1 MAFLQRRHNLADI
14 ENICEAQNVL
24 GLRDMA
30 YQCSADLQITGGN
43 ITATSITATSITTSN
58 LKILGGNPT
67 PDYFLK
73 TDGEGNASWS
83 MITPYDS
90 NLILLSSFTNDL
102 GFQTASNVSNMIDF
116 RLLDYTTNLQR
127 LDLDSLTTSNI
138 TLKGHGSGVLTTN
151 VAGIISISD
160 IINSYS
166 NSSRSNLVSCQA
178 LSNLYTYMTNVTSSG
193 ENIPNSDMLSK
204 ASNLED
210 IQDKVRAVS
219 NLGLNVRLE
228 TNEIRVNN
236 LYASNLDASD
246 LILSNLGE
254 AVLGGTMRLVVTDP
268 ETNKLFK
275 SSNITVRNRVQDSVS
290 LQLPEE
296 IFLISEWALIQKF
309 SNVVSN
315 IDTRLM
321 TNNVLSEYFDSDENS
336 LILYDKLSNLLKLH
350 EVSRTG
356 DYSNL
361 DNRPQDMSYFTNE
374 PGYIQNT
381 CNLGD
386 LTNTS
391 NARSNLE
398 LHTVANT
405 GDFYDLDN
413 TQTFSNLCRLID
425 DNDGYNPFL
434 LINSNLSEL
443 SCFASQARS
452 NLGIG
457 DLATLSRSNVSI
469 LGGTAALTELTIRSN
484 VTLSNCMISSE
495 DFDFILTATSNLN
508 DESLVSL
515 LRKPIATANNFG
527 FCKIITSPTEF
538 NEFSPPS
545 DDTTASVGFIVNKI
559 ADSINGILPQPVATL
574 ITDGIVSLCNTF
586 EDIENPGADP
596 NANVVLNMR
605 GTHSLSDYLKNHS
618 SNETTRQI
626 TDALLEANNK
636 TIATEIA
643 VNVLTVNTSLKFLP
657 AQGATNRQE
666 AFDSNMMLTIT
677 DIHGLV
683 GFQQVWRVGK
693 KQDDPDEVLLKVGNT
708 WEIICDS
715 NDFQIGIGD
724 SNLFRIGK
732 GGGQGDPGDEVE
744 LKVGN
749 TWKMICDSNV
759 FQLSKDGVVK
769 HIFS

>member
-1 MAFLQRRHNLADI
+1 MAYLQRRHNLADI

-43 ITATSITATSITTSN
+43 ITATSITTSN
-58 LKILGGNPT
+58 LKIFGGNPVEN
-67 PDYFLK
+67 YFLK
-73 TDGEGNASWS
+73 TDGFGNASWS

-90 NLILLSSFTNDL
+90 NLILLSSFSNDL

-116 RLLDYTTNLQR
+116 RLLDYTSNLQI
-127 LDLDSLTTSNI
+127 LDLDLLTTSNI

-151 VAGIISISD
+151 VDGIISISD
-160 IINSYS
+160 IINSYT
-166 NSSRSNLVSCQA
+166 NSSTSNLVSCQA

-204 ASNLED
+204 ALNLED
-210 IQDKVRAVS
+210 ILNKVSAVS
-219 NLGLNVRLE
+219 NLGLNMSLE
-228 TNEIRVNN
+228 TKTIRVEK

-246 LILSNLGE
+246 LRLDDLGE
-254 AVLGGTMRLVVTDP
+254 AGLGDRMRLVVTDP
-268 ETNKLFK
+268 TTNKLFK
-275 SSNITVRNRVQDSVS
+275 SSNITVKNLVLDSVS
-290 LQLPEE
+290 LSSPPEE
-296 IFLISEWALIQKF
+296 IVLISEWGLIQKF

-315 IDTRLM
+315 IETRLM
-321 TNNVLSEYFDSDENS
+321 TNNVLSEYFDSADYRIN
-336 LILYDKLSNLLKLH
+336 LKNKLSNLLELQ

-361 DNRPQDMSYFTNE
+361 INRPQDVSYFTNS
-374 PGYIQNT
+374 PGYIQKN
-381 CNLGD
+381 CNLED
-386 LTNTS
+386 LPDKRD
-391 NARSNLE
+391 ARSNLG
-398 LHTVANT
+398 LHQVANT

-425 DNDGYNPFL
+425 ENQGDNPFL

-469 LGGTAALTELTIRSN
+469 LGGTATLTELTIQSN
-484 VTLSNCMISSE
+484 VNLSNCMISYE
-495 DFDFILTATSNLN
+495 DFDFILTATSNQN

-515 LRKPIATANNFG
+515 LRKPIATATNFG

-538 NEFSPPS
+538 NELLTPGDSI
-545 DDTTASVGFIVNKI
+545 DTTASVSFIVNKI
-559 ADSINGILPQPVATL
+559 QNSIDLIPRPNAATL
-574 ITDGIVSLCNTF
+574 TDVGVVSLCNTF
-586 EDIENPGADP
+586 EDINYDP
-596 NANVVLNMR
+596 DANVVLNMH
-605 GTHSLSDYLKNHS
+605 GTHSLSEYLKNHS
-618 SNETTRQI
+618 SNETTVQI
-626 TDALLEANNK
+626 SAALLELNNV
-636 TIATEIA
+636 TLAAEID
-643 VNVLTVNTSLKFLP
+643 VQKLTVQTSFTFFPSHTPNREEAVLEKMFL
-657 AQGATNRQE
+657 T
-666 AFDSNMMLTIT
+666 T

-683 GFQQVWRVGK
+683 GFQQVWNVGK
-693 KQDDPDEVLLKVGNT
+693 KQDDNPNKELLKVGNT
-708 WEIICDS
+708 WELICDS

-749 TWKMICDSNV
+749 TWEMICDSNV
-759 FQLSKDGVVK
+759 FKLSKGGVVK

>member
-1 MAFLQRRHNLADI
+1 MAYLQRRHNLADI

-43 ITATSITATSITTSN
+43 ITATSITTSN
-58 LKILGGNPT
+58 LKIFGGNPESN
-67 PDYFLK
+67 YFLK
-73 TDGEGNASWS
+73 TDGFGNASWS
-83 MITPYDS
+83 MLTPYDS
-90 NLILLSSFTNDL
+90 NLILLSSFSNDL
-102 GFQTASNVSNMIDF
+102 GFQTASNVSNMIDL
-116 RLLDYTTNLQR
+116 RLLDYTSNLQI
-127 LDLDSLTTSNI
+127 LDLDLLTTSNI
-138 TLKGHGSGVLTTN
+138 TLTGHGSGVLTTN
-151 VAGIISISD
+151 VDGIISISD

-178 LSNLYTYMTNVTSSG
+178 LSNLYTYMTNLTSSG
-193 ENIPNSDMLSK
+193 VNIPNSDMLSK
-204 ASNLED
+204 ALNLED
-210 IQDKVRAVS
+210 IPNTVSAVS

-469 LGGTAALTELTIRSN
+469 LGGTATLTELTIRSN
-484 VTLSNCMISSE
+484 VTLSNCMISYGIE
-495 DFDFILTATSNLN
+495 DFDFILTATSNQN
-508 DESLVSL
+508 DDESLVSL
-515 LRKPIATANNFG
+515 LRKPIATASNFG
-527 FCKIITSPTEF
+527 FCKIISTESDLLTF
-538 NEFSPPS
+538 DTHDTFDNESSNTTLSVNVIKNLVETAVNLVPRATPS
-545 DDTTASVGFIVNKI
+545 SDGTVTVKSVYEHNSQ
-559 ADSINGILPQPVATL
+559 ADES
-574 ITDGIVSLCNTF
+574 S
-586 EDIENPGADP
+586 
-596 NANVVLNMR
+596 VVLNMQGAR
-605 GTHSLSDYLKNHS
+605 SLTYYM
-618 SNETTRQI
+618 SNDTRDQI
-626 TDALLEANNK
+626 IA
-636 TIATEIA
+636 ATELSLTQTIEA
-643 VNVLTVNTSLKFLP
+643 ENLTVKNQIIYMPSTGP
-657 AQGATNRQE
+657 TNRLD
-666 AFDSNMMLTIT
+666 AVASNMFFTVVEEN
-677 DIHGLV
+677 GLMGYSQIWGV
-683 GFQQVWRVGK
+683 GSNT
-693 KQDDPDEVLLKVGNT
+693 GN
-708 WEIICDS
+708 
-715 NDFQIGIGD
+715 
-724 SNLFRIGK
+724 
-732 GGGQGDPGDEVE
+732 PGDEVE
-744 LKVGN
+744 LKVGK
-749 TWKMICDSNV
+749 TWEMICDSNV
-759 FQLSKDGVVK
+759 FKLSKGGVVK

>member
-1 MAFLQRRHNLADI
+1 MAYLQRRHNLADI

-43 ITATSITATSITTSN
+43 ITATSITTSN
-58 LKILGGNPT
+58 LKIFGGNPVEN
-67 PDYFLK
+67 YFLK
-73 TDGEGNASWS
+73 TDGFGNASWS

-90 NLILLSSFTNDL
+90 NLILLSSFSNDL

-116 RLLDYTTNLQR
+116 RLLDYTSNLQI
-127 LDLDSLTTSNI
+127 LDLDLLTTSNI

-151 VAGIISISD
+151 VDGIISISD
-160 IINSYS
+160 IINSYT
-166 NSSRSNLVSCQA
+166 NSSTSNLVSCQA

-204 ASNLED
+204 ALNLED
-210 IQDKVRAVS
+210 ILNKVSAVS
-219 NLGLNVRLE
+219 NLGLNMSLE
-228 TNEIRVNN
+228 TKTIRVEK

-246 LILSNLGE
+246 LRLDDLGE
-254 AVLGGTMRLVVTDP
+254 AGLGDRMRLVVTDP
-268 ETNKLFK
+268 TTNKLFK
-275 SSNITVRNRVQDSVS
+275 SSNITVKNLVLDSVS
-290 LQLPEE
+290 SVSSPPEE
-296 IFLISEWALIQKF
+296 IVLISEWGLIQKF

-315 IDTRLM
+315 IETRLM
-321 TNNVLSEYFDSDENS
+321 TNNVLSEYFDSYENRP
-336 LILYDKLSNLLKLH
+336 ILYTKLSNLLELH

-361 DNRPQDMSYFTNE
+361 INRPHDVSYFTNS
-374 PGYIQNT
+374 PGYIQKN
-381 CNLGD
+381 CNLED
-386 LTNTS
+386 LPDKS
-391 NARSNLE
+391 NARSNLG
-398 LHTVANT
+398 LHQVANT

-425 DNDGYNPFL
+425 ENQGDNPFL

-443 SCFASQARS
+443 SCVASQARS

>member
-1 MAFLQRRHNLADI
+1 MAYLQRRHNLADI

-43 ITATSITATSITTSN
+43 ITATSITTSN
-58 LKILGGNPT
+58 LKIFGGNPESN
-67 PDYFLK
+67 YFLK
-73 TDGEGNASWS
+73 TDGFGNASWS
-83 MITPYDS
+83 MLTPYDS
-90 NLILLSSFTNDL
+90 NLILLSSFSNDL
-102 GFQTASNVSNMIDF
+102 GFQTASNVSNMIDL
-116 RLLDYTTNLQR
+116 RLLDYTSNLQI
-127 LDLDSLTTSNI
+127 LDLDLLTTSNI
-138 TLKGHGSGVLTTN
+138 TLTGHGSGVLTTN
-151 VAGIISISD
+151 VDGIISISD

-178 LSNLYTYMTNVTSSG
+178 LSNLYTYMTNLTSSG
-193 ENIPNSDMLSK
+193 VNIPNSDMLSK
-204 ASNLED
+204 ALNLED
-210 IQDKVRAVS
+210 IPNTVSAVS

-425 DNDGYNPFL
+425 ENQGDNPFL

-469 LGGTAALTELTIRSN
+469 LGGTATLTELTIRSN
-484 VTLSNCMISSE
+484 VTLSNCMISYGIE
-495 DFDFILTATSNLN
+495 DFDFILTATSNQN
-508 DESLVSL
+508 DDESLVSL
-515 LRKPIATANNFG
+515 LRKPIATASNFG
-527 FCKIITSPTEF
+527 FCKIISTESDLLTF
-538 NEFSPPS
+538 DTHDTFDNESSNTTLSVNVIKNLVETAVNLVPRATPS
-545 DDTTASVGFIVNKI
+545 SDGTVTVKSVYEHNSQ
-559 ADSINGILPQPVATL
+559 ADES
-574 ITDGIVSLCNTF
+574 S
-586 EDIENPGADP
+586 
-596 NANVVLNMR
+596 VVLNMQGAR
-605 GTHSLSDYLKNHS
+605 SLTYYM
-618 SNETTRQI
+618 SNDTRDQI
-626 TDALLEANNK
+626 IA
-636 TIATEIA
+636 ATELSLTQTIEA
-643 VNVLTVNTSLKFLP
+643 ENLTVKNQIIYMPSTGP
-657 AQGATNRQE
+657 TNRLD
-666 AFDSNMMLTIT
+666 AVASNMFFTVVEEN
-677 DIHGLV
+677 GLMGYSQIWGV
-683 GFQQVWRVGK
+683 GSNT
-693 KQDDPDEVLLKVGNT
+693 GN
-708 WEIICDS
+708 
-715 NDFQIGIGD
+715 
-724 SNLFRIGK
+724 
-732 GGGQGDPGDEVE
+732 PGDEVE
-744 LKVGN
+744 LKVGK
-749 TWKMICDSNV
+749 TWEMICDSNV
-759 FQLSKDGVVK
+759 FKLSKGGVVK

>member
-1 MAFLQRRHNLADI
+1 MAYLQRRHNLADI

-43 ITATSITATSITTSN
+43 ITATSITTSN
-58 LKILGGNPT
+58 LKIFGGNPESN
-67 PDYFLK
+67 YFLK
-73 TDGEGNASWS
+73 TDGFGNASWS
-83 MITPYDS
+83 MLTPYDS
-90 NLILLSSFTNDL
+90 NLILLSSFSNDL
-102 GFQTASNVSNMIDF
+102 GFQTASNVSNMIDL
-116 RLLDYTTNLQR
+116 RLLDYTSNLQI
-127 LDLDSLTTSNI
+127 LDLDLLTTSNI
-138 TLKGHGSGVLTTN
+138 TLTGHGSGVLTTN
-151 VAGIISISD
+151 VDGIISISD

-178 LSNLYTYMTNVTSSG
+178 LSNLYTYMTNLTSSG
-193 ENIPNSDMLSK
+193 VNIPNSDMLSK
-204 ASNLED
+204 ALNLED
-210 IQDKVRAVS
+210 IPNTVSAVS

-361 DNRPQDMSYFTNE
+361 ENRPQDMSYFTNE

-398 LHTVANT
+398 LHKVANT

-469 LGGTAALTELTIRSN
+469 LGGTATLTELTIRSN
-484 VTLSNCMISSE
+484 VTLSNCMISYGIE
-495 DFDFILTATSNLN
+495 DFDFILTATSNQN
-508 DESLVSL
+508 DDESLVSL
-515 LRKPIATANNFG
+515 LRKPIATASNFG
-527 FCKIITSPTEF
+527 FCKIISTESDLLTF
-538 NEFSPPS
+538 DTHDTFDNESSNTTLSVNVIKNLVETAVNLVPRATPS
-545 DDTTASVGFIVNKI
+545 SDGTVTVKSVYEHNSQ
-559 ADSINGILPQPVATL
+559 ADES
-574 ITDGIVSLCNTF
+574 S
-586 EDIENPGADP
+586 
-596 NANVVLNMR
+596 VVLNMQGAR
-605 GTHSLSDYLKNHS
+605 SLTYYM
-618 SNETTRQI
+618 SNDTRDQI
-626 TDALLEANNK
+626 IA
-636 TIATEIA
+636 ATELSLTQTIEA
-643 VNVLTVNTSLKFLP
+643 ENLTVKNQIIYMPSTGP
-657 AQGATNRQE
+657 TNRLD
-666 AFDSNMMLTIT
+666 AVASNMFFTVVEEN
-677 DIHGLV
+677 GLMGYSQIWGV
-683 GFQQVWRVGK
+683 GSNT
-693 KQDDPDEVLLKVGNT
+693 GN
-708 WEIICDS
+708 
-715 NDFQIGIGD
+715 
-724 SNLFRIGK
+724 
-732 GGGQGDPGDEVE
+732 PGDEVE
-744 LKVGN
+744 LKVGK
-749 TWKMICDSNV
+749 TWEMICDSNV
-759 FQLSKDGVVK
+759 FKLSKGGVVK

>member
-1 MAFLQRRHNLADI
+1 MAYLQRRHNLADI

-43 ITATSITATSITTSN
+43 ITATSITTSN
-58 LKILGGNPT
+58 LKIFGGNPESN
-67 PDYFLK
+67 YFLK
-73 TDGEGNASWS
+73 TDGFGNASWS
-83 MITPYDS
+83 MLTPYDS
-90 NLILLSSFTNDL
+90 NLILLSSFSNDL
-102 GFQTASNVSNMIDF
+102 GFQTASNVSNMIDL
-116 RLLDYTTNLQR
+116 RLLDYTSNLQI
-127 LDLDSLTTSNI
+127 LDLDLLTTSNI

-151 VAGIISISD
+151 VDGIISISD

-178 LSNLYTYMTNVTSSG
+178 LSNLYTYMTNLTSSG
-193 ENIPNSDMLSK
+193 VNIPNSDMLSK
-204 ASNLED
+204 ALNLED
-210 IQDKVRAVS
+210 IPNTVSAVS

-469 LGGTAALTELTIRSN
+469 LGGTATLTELTIRSN
-484 VTLSNCMISSE
+484 VTLSNCMISYGIE
-495 DFDFILTATSNLN
+495 DFDFILTATSNQN
-508 DESLVSL
+508 DDESLVSL
-515 LRKPIATANNFG
+515 LRKPIATASNFG
-527 FCKIITSPTEF
+527 FCKIISTESDLLTF
-538 NEFSPPS
+538 DTHDTFDNESSNTTLSVNVIKNLVETAVNLVPRATPS
-545 DDTTASVGFIVNKI
+545 SDGTVTVKSVYEHNSQ
-559 ADSINGILPQPVATL
+559 ADES
-574 ITDGIVSLCNTF
+574 S
-586 EDIENPGADP
+586 
-596 NANVVLNMR
+596 VVLNMQGAR
-605 GTHSLSDYLKNHS
+605 SLTYYM
-618 SNETTRQI
+618 SNDTRDQI
-626 TDALLEANNK
+626 IA
-636 TIATEIA
+636 ATELSLTQTIEA
-643 VNVLTVNTSLKFLP
+643 ENLTVKNQIIYMPSTGP
-657 AQGATNRQE
+657 TNRLD
-666 AFDSNMMLTIT
+666 AVASNMFFTVVEEN
-677 DIHGLV
+677 GLMGYSQIWGV
-683 GFQQVWRVGK
+683 GSNT
-693 KQDDPDEVLLKVGNT
+693 GN
-708 WEIICDS
+708 
-715 NDFQIGIGD
+715 
-724 SNLFRIGK
+724 
-732 GGGQGDPGDEVE
+732 PGDEVE
-744 LKVGN
+744 LKVGK
-749 TWKMICDSNV
+749 TWEMICDSNV
-759 FQLSKDGVVK
+759 FKLSKGGVVK

>member
-1 MAFLQRRHNLADI
+1 MAYLQRRHNLADI

-43 ITATSITATSITTSN
+43 ITATSITTSN
-58 LKILGGNPT
+58 LKIFGGNPESN
-67 PDYFLK
+67 YFLK
-73 TDGEGNASWS
+73 TDGFGNASWS
-83 MITPYDS
+83 MLTPYDS
-90 NLILLSSFTNDL
+90 NLILLSSFSNDL
-102 GFQTASNVSNMIDF
+102 GFQTASNVSNMIDL
-116 RLLDYTTNLQR
+116 RLLDYTSNLQI
-127 LDLDSLTTSNI
+127 LDLDLLTTSNI
-138 TLKGHGSGVLTTN
+138 TLTGHGSGVLTTN
-151 VAGIISISD
+151 VDGIISISD

-178 LSNLYTYMTNVTSSG
+178 LSNLYTYMTNLTSSG
-193 ENIPNSDMLSK
+193 VNIPNSDMLSK
-204 ASNLED
+204 ALNLED
-210 IQDKVRAVS
+210 IPNTVSAVS

-425 DNDGYNPFL
+425 DNNGDNPFL

-469 LGGTAALTELTIRSN
+469 LGGTATLTELTIRSN
-484 VTLSNCMISSE
+484 VTLSNCMISYGIE
-495 DFDFILTATSNLN
+495 DFDFILTATSNQN
-508 DESLVSL
+508 DDESLVSL
-515 LRKPIATANNFG
+515 LRKPIATASNFG
-527 FCKIITSPTEF
+527 FCKIISTESDLLTF
-538 NEFSPPS
+538 DTHDTFDNESSNTTLSVNVIKNLVETAVNLVPRATPS
-545 DDTTASVGFIVNKI
+545 SDGTVTVKSVYEHNSQ
-559 ADSINGILPQPVATL
+559 ADES
-574 ITDGIVSLCNTF
+574 S
-586 EDIENPGADP
+586 
-596 NANVVLNMR
+596 VVLNMQGAR
-605 GTHSLSDYLKNHS
+605 SLTYYM
-618 SNETTRQI
+618 SNDTRDQI
-626 TDALLEANNK
+626 IA
-636 TIATEIA
+636 ATELSLTQTIEA
-643 VNVLTVNTSLKFLP
+643 ENLTVKNQIIYMPSTGP
-657 AQGATNRQE
+657 TNRLD
-666 AFDSNMMLTIT
+666 AVASNMFFTVVEEN
-677 DIHGLV
+677 GLMGYSQIWGV
-683 GFQQVWRVGK
+683 GSNT
-693 KQDDPDEVLLKVGNT
+693 GN
-708 WEIICDS
+708 
-715 NDFQIGIGD
+715 
-724 SNLFRIGK
+724 
-732 GGGQGDPGDEVE
+732 PGDEVE
-744 LKVGN
+744 LKVGK
-749 TWKMICDSNV
+749 TWEMICDSNV
-759 FQLSKDGVVK
+759 FKLSKGGVVK

>member
-1 MAFLQRRHNLADI
+1 MAYLQRRHNLADI

-43 ITATSITATSITTSN
+43 ITATSITTSN
-58 LKILGGNPT
+58 LKIFGGNPESN
-67 PDYFLK
+67 YFLK
-73 TDGEGNASWS
+73 TDGFGNASWS
-83 MITPYDS
+83 MLTPYDS
-90 NLILLSSFTNDL
+90 NLILLSSFSNDL
-102 GFQTASNVSNMIDF
+102 GFQTASNVSNMIDL
-116 RLLDYTTNLQR
+116 RLLDYTSNLQI
-127 LDLDSLTTSNI
+127 LDLDLLTTSNI
-138 TLKGHGSGVLTTN
+138 TLTGHGSGVLTTN
-151 VAGIISISD
+151 VDGIISISD

-178 LSNLYTYMTNVTSSG
+178 LSNLYTYMTNLTSSG
-193 ENIPNSDMLSK
+193 VNIPNSDMLSK
-204 ASNLED
+204 ALNLED
-210 IQDKVRAVS
+210 IPNTVSAVS

-361 DNRPQDMSYFTNE
+361 ENRPQDMSYFTNE

-469 LGGTAALTELTIRSN
+469 LGGTATLTELTIRSN
-484 VTLSNCMISSE
+484 VTLSNCMISYGIE
-495 DFDFILTATSNLN
+495 DFDFILTATSNQN
-508 DESLVSL
+508 DDESLVSL
-515 LRKPIATANNFG
+515 LRKPIATASNFG
-527 FCKIITSPTEF
+527 FCKIISTESDLLTF
-538 NEFSPPS
+538 DTHDTFDNESSNTTLSVNVIKNLVETAVNLVPRATPS
-545 DDTTASVGFIVNKI
+545 SDGTVTVKSVYEHNSQ
-559 ADSINGILPQPVATL
+559 ADES
-574 ITDGIVSLCNTF
+574 S
-586 EDIENPGADP
+586 
-596 NANVVLNMR
+596 VVLNMQGAR
-605 GTHSLSDYLKNHS
+605 SLTYYM
-618 SNETTRQI
+618 SNDTRDQI
-626 TDALLEANNK
+626 IA
-636 TIATEIA
+636 ATELSLTQTIEA
-643 VNVLTVNTSLKFLP
+643 ENLTVKNQIIYMPSTGP
-657 AQGATNRQE
+657 TNRLD
-666 AFDSNMMLTIT
+666 AVASNMFFTVVEEN
-677 DIHGLV
+677 GLMGYSQIWGV
-683 GFQQVWRVGK
+683 GSNT
-693 KQDDPDEVLLKVGNT
+693 GN
-708 WEIICDS
+708 
-715 NDFQIGIGD
+715 
-724 SNLFRIGK
+724 
-732 GGGQGDPGDEVE
+732 PGDEVE
-744 LKVGN
+744 LKVGK
-749 TWKMICDSNV
+749 TWEMICDSNV
-759 FQLSKDGVVK
+759 FKLSKGGVVK

>member
-1 MAFLQRRHNLADI
+1 MAYLQRRHNLADI

-43 ITATSITATSITTSN
+43 ITATSITTSN
-58 LKILGGNPT
+58 LKIFGGNPESN
-67 PDYFLK
+67 YFLK
-73 TDGEGNASWS
+73 TDGFGNASWS
-83 MITPYDS
+83 MLTPYDS
-90 NLILLSSFTNDL
+90 NLILLSSFSNDL
-102 GFQTASNVSNMIDF
+102 GFQTASNVSNMIDL
-116 RLLDYTTNLQR
+116 RLLDYTSNLQI
-127 LDLDSLTTSNI
+127 LDLDLLTTSNI
-138 TLKGHGSGVLTTN
+138 TLTGHGSGVLTTN
-151 VAGIISISD
+151 VDGIISISD

-178 LSNLYTYMTNVTSSG
+178 LSNLYTYMTNLTSSG

-210 IQDKVRAVS
+210 IENTESAVS
-219 NLGLNVRLE
+219 NLGLNVSLE
-228 TNEIRVNN
+228 TNIIRVNN

-246 LILSNLGE
+246 LRLRNLGE
-254 AVLGGTMRLVVTDP
+254 ASLGDQMRLVVTDP

-275 SSNITVRNRVQDSVS
+275 SSNITVRNLVQDSELS
-290 LQLPEE
+290 QPPEE
-296 IFLISEWALIQKF
+296 IVLISEWALIQKF

-469 LGGTAALTELTIRSN
+469 LGGTATLTELTIRSN
-484 VTLSNCMISSE
+484 VTLSNCMISYGIE
-495 DFDFILTATSNLN
+495 DFDFILTATSNQN
-508 DESLVSL
+508 DDESLVSL
-515 LRKPIATANNFG
+515 LRKPIATASNFG
-527 FCKIITSPTEF
+527 FCKIISTESDLLTF
-538 NEFSPPS
+538 DTHDTFDNESSNTTLSVNVIKNLVETAVNLVPRATPS
-545 DDTTASVGFIVNKI
+545 SDGTVTVKSVYEHNSQ
-559 ADSINGILPQPVATL
+559 ADES
-574 ITDGIVSLCNTF
+574 S
-586 EDIENPGADP
+586 
-596 NANVVLNMR
+596 VVLNMQGAR
-605 GTHSLSDYLKNHS
+605 SLTYYM
-618 SNETTRQI
+618 SNDTRDQI
-626 TDALLEANNK
+626 IA
-636 TIATEIA
+636 ATELSLTQTIEA
-643 VNVLTVNTSLKFLP
+643 ENLTVKNQIIYMPSTGP
-657 AQGATNRQE
+657 TNRLD
-666 AFDSNMMLTIT
+666 AVASNMFFTVVEEN
-677 DIHGLV
+677 GLMGYSQIWGV
-683 GFQQVWRVGK
+683 GSNT
-693 KQDDPDEVLLKVGNT
+693 GN
-708 WEIICDS
+708 
-715 NDFQIGIGD
+715 
-724 SNLFRIGK
+724 
-732 GGGQGDPGDEVE
+732 PGDEVE
-744 LKVGN
+744 LKVGK
-749 TWKMICDSNV
+749 TWEMICDSNV
-759 FQLSKDGVVK
+759 FKLSKGGVVK